1 MVAIYN
7 RTWKFSFEGNF
18 HFDFNKNNHL
28 FKREDFIFTISLP
41 KYLGGE
47 EKEEK
52 KKKKENLVHGHLIA
66 CKDIDL
72 IIVDIAFFAKRK
84 I

>member
-18 HFDFNKNNHL
+18 HFDFNKNNRL

-52 KKKKENLVHGHLIA
+52 KKKEVKPRARTLNRVQ
-66 CKDIDL
+66 
-72 IIVDIAFFAKRK
+72 RY
-84 I
+84 